1 MKQSTLCPLLL
12 CSTLFVSVGGSESLA
27 AESHQ
32 KAKGHVALP
41 KQAGVKKIARAKG
54 RARAAISSGEE
65 SVNVVTRRASHGSNE
80 IMTARD
86 IEKFVPGTN
95 PLKVIAQQPGVLL
108 TAADP
113 MGQDSWATQLY
124 VRGFFQDQIGFTL
137 DGIPLGELTYRNY
150 NGLGIN
156 QAISPDNISRMDVSQ
171 GAGAVDTPSTNNLG
185 GAISFVS
192 MDPTRKRQIDIS
204 QTFGSNSA
212 FRTFVRL
219 NSGDLNASGTRFFVS
234 YARSNSEKWKGSGPL
249 FDQKVNAKLVQPIGE
264 NSEISAFFDWDDQQY
279 LSYQDLS
286 LNYLHTLGPRLDNF
300 YPNYKGAYLAA
311 QGIFTNGQ
319 DKSND
324 PLDAMFYD
332 SSAIAR
338 DYLGGLKAHITLADN
353 LTWDSVAYGH
363 SNLGWGGYASP
374 FASSPNG
381 APLRYQEHQGSI
393 ARYGFTTGVT
403 YQIAHNTIN
412 SGVWYENNRY
422 MMDYFAYQMPLLG
435 EGKPLN
441 PLSMSSFRNP
451 IGQLWGTTYN
461 TNTFEYH
468 LQDTYRILKNL
479 SVHAGFRSMLVT
491 THGGAT
497 ANDVAYTGQSEL
509 PSGSLTAAAAFLP
522 HISANWRFLPGH
534 ELYFDISQNKRA
546 YAQGGYQMGQAW
558 GVTNQATFHELQKTI
573 KPESD
578 WAYELGYRYNSN
590 LISASLNLYRVNF
603 FNRLQSMASA
613 SIVDP
618 VSTVVNVGSVTMNG
632 VDAAFTIRPIK
643 NLSIYNSISYNDSR
657 YGTDITSAGVVYH
670 QAGKKVVNYPDFMYK
685 AGVDYTYKRMSAHF
699 DVNYIGKR
707 YLSYMNDTSVP
718 GYWLANLGAK
728 YQLGTKGFLKNMTFE
743 FNVYNLFNSSYIS
756 TMGEN
761 GNPFMGD
768 YQSFMIGAP
777 RQYFGTVRARF

>member
-1 MKQSTLCPLLL
+1 MQRQA
-12 CSTLFVSVGGSESLA
+12 SEDP
-27 AESHQ
+27 
-32 KAKGHVALP
+32 VTP
-41 KQAGVKKIARAKG
+41 KNVREKKSSASG
-54 RARAAISSGEE
+54 LRARQAIKSEDE
-65 SVNVVTRRASHGSNE
+65 SVNVVMHRASHGSSE
-80 IMTARD
+80 VMTAHD

-124 VRGFFQDQIGFTL
+124 VRGFFQNQIGFTL
-137 DGIPLGELTYRNY
+137 DGVPLGELTYRNY

-171 GAGAVDTPSTNNLG
+171 GAGALDTPSTNNLG
-185 GAISFVS
+185 GAISFTS
-192 MDPTRKRQIDIS
+192 MDPAHKHQVDIS

-212 FRTFVRL
+212 FRTFVRI

-234 YARSNSEKWKGSGPL
+234 YARSNSDKWKGSGPL

-264 NSEISAFFDWDDQQY
+264 QSEISAFFDWDDQQY

-319 DKSND
+319 NKTND

-403 YQIAHNTIN
+403 YEVARNTIN
-412 SGVWYENNRY
+412 TGVWYENNRY
-422 MMDYFAYQMPLLG
+422 IMDYFAYQMPLLG
-435 EGKPLN
+435 EGEPLN
-441 PLSMSSFRNP
+441 PLSMSSFKNP
-451 IGQLWGTTYN
+451 VAQLWGTTYN

-468 LQDTYRILKNL
+468 LQDTYHILKNL

-491 THGGAT
+491 THGGGT
-497 ANDVAYTGQSEL
+497 VNDAAYTGQSQL
-509 PSGSLTAAAAFLP
+509 PSGSLTTAAAFLP
-522 HISANWRFLPGH
+522 HISANWLFLPGH
-534 ELYFDISQNKRA
+534 ELYFDISQNRRA

-558 GVTNQATFHELQKTI
+558 GVTNQATFRELQKTI

-578 WAYELGYRYNSN
+578 WAYELGYRYNSS
-590 LISASLNLYRVNF
+590 LLSASLNLYRVNF

-618 VSTVVNVGSVTMNG
+618 VSTVVNVGAVTMNG
-632 VDAAFTIRPIK
+632 VDAAFTIRPVEH
-643 NLSIYNSISYNDSR
+643 LSIYNSVSYNDSR
-657 YGTDITSAGVVYH
+657 YGSDITTAGVVYH

-685 AGVDYTYKRMSAHF
+685 AGVDYAYKRMSAHF

-718 GYWLANLGAK
+718 GYWIANLGAK
-728 YQLGTKGFLKNMTFE
+728 YQIGTKGFLKNMTFE
-743 FNVYNLFNSSYIS
+743 FNVYNLFNASYIS

-761 GNPFMGD
+761 GNPFTGD

-777 RQYFGTVRARF
+777 RQYFGTVRATF

>member
-1 MKQSTLCPLLL
+1 M
-12 CSTLFVSVGGSESLA
+12 
-27 AESHQ
+27 H
-32 KAKGHVALP
+32 
-41 KQAGVKKIARAKG
+41 
-54 RARAAISSGEE
+54 
-65 SVNVVTRRASHGSNE
+65 RASHGSSE
-80 IMTARD
+80 VMTAHD

-124 VRGFFQDQIGFTL
+124 VRGFFQNQIGFTL
-137 DGIPLGELTYRNY
+137 DGVPLGELTYRNY

-171 GAGAVDTPSTNNLG
+171 GAGALDTPSTNNLG
-185 GAISFVS
+185 GAISFTS
-192 MDPTRKRQIDIS
+192 MDPAHKHQVDIS

-212 FRTFVRL
+212 FRTFVRI

-234 YARSNSEKWKGSGPL
+234 YARSNSDKWKGSGPL

-264 NSEISAFFDWDDQQY
+264 QSEISAFFDWDDQQY

-319 DKSND
+319 NKTND

-403 YQIAHNTIN
+403 YEVARNTIN
-412 SGVWYENNRY
+412 TGVWYENNRY
-422 MMDYFAYQMPLLG
+422 IMDYFAYQMPLLG
-435 EGKPLN
+435 EGEPLN
-441 PLSMSSFRNP
+441 PLSMSSFKNP
-451 IGQLWGTTYN
+451 VAQLWGTTYN

-468 LQDTYRILKNL
+468 LQDTYHILKNL

-491 THGGAT
+491 THGGGT
-497 ANDVAYTGQSEL
+497 VNDAAYTGQSQL
-509 PSGSLTAAAAFLP
+509 PSGSLTTAAAFLP
-522 HISANWRFLPGH
+522 HISANWLFLPGH
-534 ELYFDISQNKRA
+534 ELYFDISQNRRA

-558 GVTNQATFHELQKTI
+558 GVTNQATFRELQKTI

-578 WAYELGYRYNSN
+578 WAYELGYRYNSS
-590 LISASLNLYRVNF
+590 LLSASLNLYRVNF

-618 VSTVVNVGSVTMNG
+618 VSTVVNVGAVTMNG
-632 VDAAFTIRPIK
+632 VDAAFTIRPVEH
-643 NLSIYNSISYNDSR
+643 LSIYNSVSYNDSR
-657 YGTDITSAGVVYH
+657 YGSDITTAGVVYH

-685 AGVDYTYKRMSAHF
+685 AGVDYAYKRMSAHF

-718 GYWLANLGAK
+718 GYWIANLGAK
-728 YQLGTKGFLKNMTFE
+728 YQIGTKGFLKNMTFE
-743 FNVYNLFNSSYIS
+743 FNVYNLFNASYIS

-761 GNPFMGD
+761 GNPFTGD

-777 RQYFGTVRARF
+777 RQYFGTVRATF